1 MNGGDAVGEH
11 TMMKLSE
18 VARALPGRLV
28 GADVDIRGV
37 TTDSRRIGAGDLFV
51 ALVGDRF
58 DGHDY
63 VTEALRRGAAAALVS
78 REVKDATPFAQV
90 LSQKLGVP
98 FECIR
103 LHQGDS
109 DELTA
114 GGGTGGSRSMYA
126 SGTAILEGADEVIKK
141 GKQIAGFVLEA
152 SAGDIEF
159 GNGRFTIAGTDRSIG
174 IMELADRLRGLK
186 LPEGVPNTLSVK
198 HVTAEPIQSVFPNGC
213 HVAEV
218 EVDPDTGEIE
228 VVSYNSVNDFGTI
241 INPLLVA
248 GQVHGGVVQG
258 IGQAL
263 MEKTAYDADGQLLTG
278 SYMDYAMPR
287 AGDMPEIGFE
297 SLPIPA
303 KNNPLGVKGC
313 GEAGCAGALT
323 SVMNAIADALSE
335 LGIDNIDMPAT
346 PERVWQAIQDAKTR
360 HTL

>member
-1 MNGGDAVGEH
+1 
-11 TMMKLSE
+11 L
-18 VARALPGRLV
+18 
-28 GADVDIRGV
+28 
-37 TTDSRRIGAGDLFV
+37 
-51 ALVGDRF
+51 
-58 DGHDY
+58 
-63 VTEALRRGAAAALVS
+63 
-78 REVKDATPFAQV
+78 
-90 LSQKLGVP
+90 
-98 FECIR
+98 
-103 LHQGDS
+103 
-109 DELTA
+109 
-114 GGGTGGSRSMYA
+114 
-126 SGTAILEGADEVIKK
+126 
-141 GKQIAGFVLEA
+141 LEA
-152 SAGDIEF
+152 SEADIEF
-159 GNGRFTIAGTDRSIG
+159 ADGAFTIAGTDRSID
-174 IMELADRLRGLK
+174 IMELAKK
-186 LPEGVPNTLSVK
+186 LHEGKVPDGVPDSLDVDHTS
-198 HVTAEPIQSVFPNGC
+198 EPIASAFPNGC

-346 PERVWQAIQDAKTR
+346 PERVWQAIQDAKAR